1 VNPHL
6 FRDCAATTIARH
18 TPEQVNIASQILGH
32 SKLATTER
40 YYNQSGSASASRQY
54 QTAIATLRANTRSRS
69 GEKH

>member
-1 VNPHL
+1 M
-6 FRDCAATTIARH
+6 
-18 TPEQVNIASQILGH
+18 NIASQILGH

-40 YYNQSGSASASRQY
+40 YYNQAGSASASRQY